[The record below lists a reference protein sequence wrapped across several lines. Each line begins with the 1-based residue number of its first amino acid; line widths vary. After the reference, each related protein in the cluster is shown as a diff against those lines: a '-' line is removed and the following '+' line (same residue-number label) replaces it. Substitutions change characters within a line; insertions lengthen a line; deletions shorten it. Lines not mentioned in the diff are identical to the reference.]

1 MKLVVDGV
9 FYQFARTGIARVWS
23 SLLPRLAR
31 YPGLEIILLD
41 RGNCPKI
48 AGVEIVEFPSYTMGA
63 YTAADS
69 LKLDGFCREA
79 GADVFTSTYYT
90 TPVKVPS
97 VMMVYDMI
105 PEVLGFDLKQRAWQE
120 KSIAISFASHYA
132 CISGNTRS
140 DLLRFYPHVALDRA
154 TVTYC
159 GIERD
164 VFRPCGFGEVE
175 AFKRAFGVT
184 RPYYVLVGSRKQ
196 HQGYKNTSLL
206 FDALHKV
213 NDLEIEILCIGGEP
227 EIDAE
232 SLAKLPRNIA
242 AHRVE
247 LSDAELA
254 CAYSGA
260 QALVFP
266 SLYEGFGMPV
276 VEAMACGC
284 PVITTKLGSLGE
296 VAGSAAVLVSGHDT
310 DELLDAMAFVR
321 KPDKR
326 EQLIA
331 DGKERATLYDWDIM
345 ARGFYDLLEKAA
357 AQGTAPATQ
366 AFFRDWEQL
375 RKIQADVDAAR

>member
-1 MKLVVDGV
+1 MKLIVDGV

-31 YPGLEIILLD
+31 YPALEIVLLD

-48 AGVEIVEFPSYTMGA
+48 AGVENVEFPSYTMGA
-63 YTAADS
+63 HTAADS
-69 LKLDGFCREA
+69 LMIDRFCDEV

-105 PEVLGFDLKQRAWQE
+105 PEVLGFDLKHRAWQE
-120 KSIAISFASHYA
+120 KAIAISFARYYA
-132 CISGNTRS
+132 CISGNTRA
-140 DLLRFYPHVALDRA
+140 DLLRFHTHITFERA
-154 TVTYC
+154 IVTYC
-159 GIERD
+159 GVERD
-164 VFRPCGFGEVE
+164 VFRPRRPDRVE
-175 AFKRAFGVT
+175 AFKRTYGLT
-184 RPYYVLVGSRKQ
+184 KPYYVLVGSRKQ

-206 FDALHKV
+206 FDALQKAR
-213 NDLEIEILCIGGEP
+213 DSETEILCVGGES

-232 SLAKLPRNIA
+232 SLAKLPDTISAR
-242 AHRVE
+242 RVE
-247 LSDAELA
+247 LSDDELA

-296 VAGSAAVLVSGHDT
+296 VAGSAAVLVSGYDK
-310 DELLDAMAFVR
+310 DELLDAMTQVR
-321 KPDKR
+321 EPDLRK
-326 EQLIA
+326 QLIA
-331 DGKERATLYDWDIM
+331 AGLERAAHFEWDSM
-345 ARGFYDLLEKAA
+345 VQGFYDLVGRAA
-357 AQGTAPATQ
+357 TERNTSATQ
-366 AFFRDWEQL
+366 IFFQGWERL
-375 RKIQADVDAAR
+375 RRIQADVDAAR